1 MHGFSQAG
9 AAVVA
14 GSDDPWHE
22 DVEDW
27 ANSETRG
34 QYKARFAHLH
44 GNVASSTRAEVAA
57 LLLALQ
63 KSGGL
68 HVLTDSMAM

>member
-9 AAVVA
+9 AAA
-14 GSDDPWHE
+14 GVGRDDPWHE
-22 DVEDW
+22 EAD
-27 ANSETRG
+27 SETLG
-34 QYKARFAHLH
+34 QYKAKFAHLH
-44 GNVASSTRAEVAA
+44 GNVASSTRAEVVA

-68 HVLTDSMAM
+68 H